1 MPIRIAVDAM
11 GGDFAPLETV
21 KGAVQAARE
30 YDIAIQLVGN
40 EAQIKEE
47 LAKYDTNGL
56 DIGITHTDEVIEMG
70 EAPAKALRAKKKA
83 SIVLTVESVAKGE
96 SQGLVAAGSTG
107 AAMAAS
113 LFGLGRLPG
122 IKRPVICC
130 TMPTIKR
137 PVAMLDGGA
146 NSDCEPEMLYEFAI
160 MGKIFAELILD
171 YKNPKVG
178 LMNIGE
184 EEGKGNELAKA
195 TYNILNAKK
204 DFLNFIGNIEGR
216 DVFTGDCQVIVC
228 DGFVGNVILKT
239 AEGVL
244 TMVSR
249 MLKQEYKS
257 SLWNM
262 LVGLLSKGI
271 FSGFKKRIDYEKIG
285 GALLLGVKGI
295 SVISHGSSKA
305 YAIKNAI
312 RVAKE
317 AVEKDV
323 NKKIV
328 EMYNES
334 RKTANETV

>member
-1 MPIRIAVDAM
+1 MPIKIAVDAM
-11 GGDFAPLETV
+11 GGDFAPLEIV
-21 KGAVQAARE
+21 KGAVEAAKE
-30 YDIAIQLVGN
+30 YNIAIQLIGDEV
-40 EAQIKEE
+40 QIKNE
-47 LAKYDTNGL
+47 LAKYDISGL

-70 EAPAKALRAKKKA
+70 EAPAKALRVKKKA

-130 TMPTIKR
+130 TMPTFKEPI
-137 PVAMLDGGA
+137 ALLDGGA
-146 NSDCEPEMLYEFAI
+146 NSDCEPEMLLDFAI
-160 MGKIFAELILD
+160 MGKIFAQLILG
-171 YKNPKVG
+171 YENPLVG

-195 TYNILNAKK
+195 TYNILSAKK
-204 DFLNFIGNIEGR
+204 ELLNFKGNVEGR

-239 AEGVL
+239 AEGAFK
-244 TMVSR
+244 MVGKL
-249 MLKQEYKS
+249 LKHEFKS
-257 SLWNM
+257 SLINM
-262 LVGLLSKGI
+262 VIAL
-271 FSGFKKRIDYEKIG
+271 FAKRIFKNLKKKLDYEKVG
-285 GALLLGVKGI
+285 GALLLGVKGV
-295 SVISHGSSKA
+295 SVIAHGSSKA
-305 YAIKNAI
+305 YAVKNAI

-323 NKKIV
+323 NTKIV
-328 EMYNES
+328 EMYAKITKE
-334 RKTANETV
+334 AN

>member
-11 GGDFAPLETV
+11 GGDYAPLEIV
-21 KGAVQAARE
+21 KGVVQAARE
-30 YDIAIQLVGN
+30 YSIAIQLVGN
-40 EAQIKEE
+40 EVQIKEE
-47 LAKYDTNGL
+47 LAKYDTQGL

-70 EAPAKALRAKKKA
+70 ESPAKALRAKKKA
-83 SIVLTVESVAKGE
+83 SIVLTVDSVARGE

-122 IKRPVICC
+122 VKRPVICC
-130 TMPTIKR
+130 TIPTVKNPI
-137 PVAMLDGGA
+137 ALLDAGA
-146 NSDCEPEMLYEFAI
+146 NADCEPEMLYEFAI
-160 MGKIFAELILD
+160 MGRIFAKYILG
-171 YKNPKVG
+171 YENPKVG

-184 EEGKGNELAKA
+184 EEGKGNEFAKA
-195 TYNILNAKK
+195 TFNILNSQKEV
-204 DFLNFIGNIEGR
+204 LNFIGNVEGR

-239 AEGVL
+239 AEGAM
-244 TMVSR
+244 TMVSKL
-249 MLKQEYKS
+249 LKQEYKK
-257 SLWNM
+257 SLYNIIA
-262 LVGLLSKGI
+262 GLLSKKVFAGL
-271 FSGFKKRIDYEKIG
+271 KKRVDYEKIG

-317 AVEKDV
+317 AVEKEV
-323 NKKIV
+323 NDKIV
-328 EMYNES
+328 EMYS
-334 RKTANETV
+334 QHIKAAD

>member
-11 GGDFAPLETV
+11 GGDYAPLEIV

-30 YDIAIQLVGN
+30 YEIAIQLVGN
-40 EAQIKEE
+40 EVQIKEE
-47 LAKYDTNGL
+47 LAKYDTEGL
-56 DIGITHTDEVIEMG
+56 DIAITHTDEVIEMG

-83 SIVLTVESVAKGE
+83 SIVLTVDSVAKGE
-96 SQGLVAAGSTG
+96 SQGLVACGSTG

-130 TMPTIKR
+130 TMPTVKK

-160 MGKIFAELILD
+160 MGRIFAEIILGYD
-171 YKNPKVG
+171 NPKVG

-195 TYNILNAKK
+195 TYNILNSKK
-204 DFLNFIGNIEGR
+204 EVLNFIGNIEGR

-239 AEGVL
+239 AEGAMK
-244 TMVSR
+244 MVSTL
-249 MLKQEYKS
+249 LKQEFKS
-257 SLWNM
+257 SFANM
-262 LVGLLSKGI
+262 LIGLLSKRI
-271 FSGFKKRIDYEKIG
+271 FAGFKKRIDYEKVG
-285 GALLLGVKGI
+285 GALLLGVKGV

-305 YAIKNAI
+305 YAVKNAI

-317 AVEKDV
+317 AVEKNV
-323 NKKIV
+323 NDKIV
-328 EMYNES
+328 DMYNEC
-334 RKTANETV
+334 RKSAN

>member
-11 GGDFAPLETV
+11 GGDYAPLEIV
-21 KGAVQAARE
+21 KGAVQAAKE
-30 YDIAIQLVGN
+30 YNIAIQLVGN
-40 EAQIKEE
+40 ETQIKEE
-47 LAKYDTNGL
+47 LAKYDTTGL
-56 DIGITHTDEVIEMG
+56 DIGITHTDEVIGMDET
-70 EAPAKALRAKKKA
+70 PAKALRAKKKA
-83 SIVLTVESVAKGE
+83 SVVLTVESVAKGE

-130 TMPTIKR
+130 TMPTIKE
-137 PVAMLDGGA
+137 PIALLDGGA
-146 NSDCEPEMLYEFAI
+146 NADCEPEMLLEFAI
-160 MGKIFAELILD
+160 MGRIFAQLILG
-171 YKNPKVG
+171 YENPKVG

-184 EEGKGNELAKA
+184 EECKGNEFAKA
-195 TYNILNAKK
+195 TFNVLNAKK
-204 DFLNFIGNIEGR
+204 EQLNFIGNVEGR
-216 DVFTGDCQVIVC
+216 DTFTGDVQVVVC
-228 DGFVGNVILKT
+228 DGFVGNIILKT
-239 AEGVL
+239 AEGAL
-244 TMVSR
+244 KMVTGL
-249 MLKQEYKS
+249 LKREFKS
-257 SLWNM
+257 SLGNM
-262 LVGLLSKGI
+262 LIGLLAKGV
-271 FSGFKKRIDYEKIG
+271 FNSLKKRIDYEKIG

-323 NKKIV
+323 NTKIV

-334 RKTANETV
+334 MQANN

>member
-11 GGDFAPLETV
+11 GGDYAPLEIV
-21 KGAVQAARE
+21 KGAVQAAKE
-30 YDIAIQLVGN
+30 YNIAIQLVGN
-40 EAQIKEE
+40 ETQIKEE
-47 LAKYDTNGL
+47 LAKYDTSGL
-56 DIGITHTDEVIEMG
+56 DIAITHTDEVIEMG

-83 SIVLTVESVAKGE
+83 SIVLTVDSVAKGE

-130 TMPTIKR
+130 TMPTSKQPI
-137 PVAMLDGGA
+137 ALLDGGA
-146 NSDCEPEMLYEFAI
+146 NSDCEPEMLLEFAI
-160 MGKIFAELILD
+160 MGRIFAQLILE
-171 YKNPKVG
+171 YEEPRLG

-195 TYNILNAKK
+195 TYNILTAHKEE
-204 DFLNFIGNIEGR
+204 LNFIGNVEGR
-216 DVFTGDCQVIVC
+216 DTFTGDVHVVVC

-239 AEGVL
+239 AEGAFK
-244 TMVSR
+244 MVTNL
-249 MLKQEYKS
+249 LKEQFKS
-257 SLWNM
+257 SFANM
-262 LVGLLSKGI
+262 LIGLLAKPV
-271 FSGFKKRIDYEKIG
+271 FAGFKKRIDYEKVG
-285 GALLLGVKGI
+285 GALLLGVKGV

-317 AVEKDV
+317 AVEKNV
-323 NKKIV
+323 NEKIV
-328 EMYNES
+328 EMYNEN
-334 RKTANETV
+334 RKFVSE

>member
-11 GGDFAPLETV
+11 GGDFAPLEIV
-21 KGAVQAARE
+21 KGSVQAARE
-30 YDIAIQLVGN
+30 YNIAIQLVGN
-40 EAQIKEE
+40 EEQIKKE
-47 LAKYDTNGL
+47 LAKYDTTGL

-130 TMPTIKR
+130 TMPTIKQ
-137 PVAMLDGGA
+137 PIAMLDGGA

-160 MGKIFAELILD
+160 MGRIFAELILG

-195 TYNILNAKK
+195 TFNLLNAKK
-204 DFLNFIGNIEGR
+204 EFFNFIGNVEGR
-216 DVFTGDCQVIVC
+216 DIFTGDCHVIVC
-228 DGFVGNVILKT
+228 DGFVGNVALKT
-239 AEGVL
+239 AEGAL
-244 TMVSR
+244 KMISK
-249 MLKQEYKS
+249 MIKQEVKKTP
-257 SLWNM
+257 LT
-262 LVGLLSKGI
+262 LLLGLFAKPI
-271 FSGFKKRIDYEKIG
+271 FDALKKRLDYEKIG
-285 GALLLGVKGI
+285 GALLLGVKGV
-295 SVISHGSSKA
+295 SVITHGSSKA
-305 YAIKNAI
+305 YAVKNSI

-317 AVEKDV
+317 AVER
-323 NKKIV
+323 NINEKIV
-328 EMYNES
+328 EMYNEGM
-334 RKTANETV
+334 KNADNA

>member
-11 GGDFAPLETV
+11 GGDFAPLEIV
-21 KGAVQAARE
+21 KGAVQAAKE
-30 YDIAIQLVGN
+30 YNIAIQLVGD
-40 EAQIKEE
+40 EVQIKNE
-47 LAKYDTNGL
+47 LAKYDTTGL

-83 SIVLTVESVAKGE
+83 SIVLTVASVANGE
-96 SQGLVAAGSTG
+96 SDGLVAAGSTG

-130 TMPTIKR
+130 TMPTAKQ
-137 PVAMLDGGA
+137 PVALLDGGA
-146 NSDCEPEMLYEFAI
+146 NSDCEPEMLLEFAI
-160 MGKIFAELILD
+160 MGRIFAQLILGYD
-171 YKNPKVG
+171 NPKVG

-195 TYNILNAKK
+195 TFNVLNAKK
-204 DFLNFIGNIEGR
+204 DMLNFIGNVEGR
-216 DVFTGDCQVIVC
+216 DTFTGDVQVVVC

-239 AEGVL
+239 AEGAL
-244 TMVSR
+244 KMVTKL
-249 MLKQEYKS
+249 LKQEFTS
-257 SLWNM
+257 SPLNM
-262 LVGLLSKGI
+262 LAGLLAKGV
-271 FSGFKKRIDYEKIG
+271 FKGLKKKIDYEKVG
-285 GALLLGVKGI
+285 GALLLGVKGV
-295 SVISHGSSKA
+295 SVISHGSSNA

-317 AVEKDV
+317 AIEKNV
-323 NKKIV
+323 NEKIV

-334 RKTANETV
+334 MKEVK

>member
-1 MPIRIAVDAM
+1 MLIRIAVDAM
-11 GGDFAPLETV
+11 GGDYAPLEIV

-30 YDIAIQLVGN
+30 YSVAIQLVGN
-40 EAQIKEE
+40 EVQIKEE
-47 LAKYDTNGL
+47 LAKYDTQGL

-70 EAPAKALRAKKKA
+70 ESPAKALRAKKKA
-83 SIVLTVESVAKGE
+83 SIVLTVESVARGE

-122 IKRPVICC
+122 VKRPVICC
-130 TMPTIKR
+130 TMPTAKNPI
-137 PVAMLDGGA
+137 ALLDAGA

-160 MGKIFAELILD
+160 MGRIFAEYILG
-171 YKNPKVG
+171 YENPKVG

-184 EEGKGNELAKA
+184 EEGKGNEFAKA
-195 TYNILNAKK
+195 TFNILNSKK
-204 DFLNFIGNIEGR
+204 EVLNFIGNVEGR

-239 AEGVL
+239 AEGAM
-244 TMVSR
+244 TMITKL
-249 MLKQEYKS
+249 LKQEYKK
-257 SLWNM
+257 SLYNM
-262 LVGLLSKGI
+262 IVGLLSKKVFTGL
-271 FSGFKKRIDYEKIG
+271 KKRIDHEKIG

-317 AVEKDV
+317 AVEKEV
-323 NKKIV
+323 NDKIV
-328 EMYNES
+328 EMYS
-334 RKTANETV
+334 QHIKAAD

>member
-11 GGDFAPLETV
+11 GGDFAPLEIV

-30 YDIAIQLVGN
+30 YGIAIQLVGD
-40 EAQIKEE
+40 EVQIKNE
-47 LAKYDTNGL
+47 LAKYNTEGL

-70 EAPAKALRAKKKA
+70 ESPAKALRAKKKA
-83 SIVLTVESVAKGE
+83 SVVLTVESVAKGE

-130 TMPTIKR
+130 TMPTAKQPI
-137 PVAMLDGGA
+137 ALLDGGA
-146 NSDCEPEMLYEFAI
+146 NSDCEPEMLLDFSI
-160 MGKIFAELILD
+160 MGRIFAQLILGYD
-171 YKNPKVG
+171 NPKVG

-195 TYNILNAKK
+195 TFNLLNSKK
-204 DFLNFIGNIEGR
+204 EVLNFIGNVEGR
-216 DVFTGDCQVIVC
+216 DTFTGDVHVVVT

-244 TMVSR
+244 KMVSKLIKQECMSSPLS
-249 MLKQEYKS
+249 MLKGILAKS
-257 SLWNM
+257 
-262 LVGLLSKGI
+262 I
-271 FSGFKKRIDYEKIG
+271 FSGLKKKVDYEKIG
-285 GALLLGVKGI
+285 GALLLGVKGV
-295 SVISHGSSKA
+295 SVISHGSSNA

-317 AVEKDV
+317 AVEKNV
-323 NKKIV
+323 NEKIV

-334 RKTANETV
+334 LKQAN

>member
-11 GGDFAPLETV
+11 GGDFAPLEIV

-30 YDIAIQLVGN
+30 YDIAIQLVGD
-40 EAQIKEE
+40 EEKIKAE
-47 LAKYDTNGL
+47 LAKYDVKGL

-70 EAPAKALRAKKKA
+70 ESPAKALRAKKKA
-83 SIVLTVESVAKGE
+83 SIVLAVNSVAKGE
-96 SQGLVAAGSTG
+96 SDGLVAAGSTG

-130 TMPTIKR
+130 TMPSIKK
-137 PVAMLDGGA
+137 PVALLDGGA
-146 NSDCEPEMLYEFAI
+146 NSDCEPEMLLEFAI
-160 MGKIFAELILD
+160 MGRIFAQLILGYD
-171 YKNPKVG
+171 NPKVG

-195 TYNILNAKK
+195 TYNLLNSKK
-204 DFLNFIGNIEGR
+204 EILNFIGNVEGR
-216 DVFTGDCQVIVC
+216 DTFTGDVHVVVC

-244 TMVSR
+244 KMVTK
-249 MLKQEYKS
+249 LIKQQYKS
-257 SLWNM
+257 SFFNM
-262 LVGLLSKGI
+262 ILGLLSKSI
-271 FSGFKKRIDYEKIG
+271 FSGLKKTIDYEKIG
-285 GALLLGVKGI
+285 GALLLGVKGV
-295 SVISHGSSKA
+295 SVISHGSSNA

-317 AVEKDV
+317 AVEKNV
-323 NKKIV
+323 NEKIV

-334 RKTANETV
+334 LKAVN